1 MALPVLILRE
11 GVTALF
17 SSAVRTVSGSI
28 STIAAASSSVKSSA
42 ILFSAINIPHL
53 VAYFQLTGVFKAA
66 WYARTSMMVSRRLAV
81 LPVELLAKAFR
92 LFSHALL
99 SFRPD
104 LLLPVANGCEC
115 EGDFLLP

>member
-28 STIAAASSSVKSSA
+28 SAIAAASSSVKSSA

-66 WYARTSMMVSRRLAV
+66 WHARTSMMVKRSLAV
-81 LPVELLAKAFR
+81 LPVEPLAKAFR
-92 LFSHALL
+92 LSQALL
-99 SFRPD
+99 PFRPD

>member
-28 STIAAASSSVKSSA
+28 SAIAAASSSVKSSA

-66 WYARTSMMVSRRLAV
+66 WYARTSMMVKGSLAV
-81 LPVELLAKAFR
+81 LPVEPLAKAFR
-92 LFSHALL
+92 LSQALL
-99 SFRPD
+99 PFRPD

-115 EGDFLLP
+115 EG